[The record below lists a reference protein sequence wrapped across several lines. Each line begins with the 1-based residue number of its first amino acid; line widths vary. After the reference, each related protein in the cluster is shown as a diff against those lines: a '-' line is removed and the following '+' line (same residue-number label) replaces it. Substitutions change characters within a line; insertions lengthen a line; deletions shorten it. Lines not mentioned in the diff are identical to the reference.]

1 MGWITDESPWCPTH
15 FFGTHLTKPRDR
27 GAFLLPRHQ
36 EKLWDNENLPTVPPK
51 EHRFSATNQPSREA
65 KSAGL
70 RRWQERNRLK
80 ENLMRVFTEEL
91 PGLDGTKTVAMAAI
105 ARRVRDF
112 LLEKN
117 PKGMSAKQ
125 VELALKTFDLL
136 APADSKIDLTLKT
149 EKISEEELKAIM
161 AERLNVATNRNAP
174 GDTK

>member
-1 MGWITDESPWCPTH
+1 
-15 FFGTHLTKPRDR
+15 
-27 GAFLLPRHQ
+27 
-36 EKLWDNENLPTVPPK
+36 
-51 EHRFSATNQPSREA
+51 
-65 KSAGL
+65 
-70 RRWQERNRLK
+70 
-80 ENLMRVFTEEL
+80 MRVFTEEL
-91 PGLDGTKTVAMAAI
+91 TGTDGTKTVAMVAI
-105 ARRVRDF
+105 ARRVRNF

-117 PKGMSAKQ
+117 PRVMSAKQ

>member
-1 MGWITDESPWCPTH
+1 MSNP
-15 FFGTHLTKPRDR
+15 FFWTHLTKPRDR
-27 GAFLLPRHQ
+27 GAFLLPPKEFAMGQRKSTH
-36 EKLWDNENLPTVPPK
+36 EKAGCGGIVPPK

-91 PGLDGTKTVAMAAI
+91 PGSDGTKTVAMAAI
-105 ARRVRDF
+105 ARRVRNF

-125 VELALKTFDLL
+125 VELALKTFELL
-136 APADSKIDLTLKT
+136 APKKL
-149 EKISEEELKAIM
+149 ELGAEPGGKA
-161 AERLNVATNRNAP
+161 AVVLLFDKEDKAA
-174 GDTK
+174 

>member
-1 MGWITDESPWCPTH
+1 MGQRKSTH
-15 FFGTHLTKPRDR
+15 
-27 GAFLLPRHQ
+27 
-36 EKLWDNENLPTVPPK
+36 EKAGCGGVVPPK

-105 ARRVRDF
+105 ARRVRNF

-117 PKGMSAKQ
+117 PRVMSAKQ

>member
-1 MGWITDESPWCPTH
+1 MGQRKSTH
-15 FFGTHLTKPRDR
+15 
-27 GAFLLPRHQ
+27 
-36 EKLWDNENLPTVPPK
+36 EKTGCGGVVPPK

-80 ENLMRVFTEEL
+80 ENLLRVFAEEL
-91 PGLDGTKTVAMAAI
+91 PTKDGTTKTVAMAAI
-105 ARRVRDF
+105 ARRVRNF